1 MAMAGVGEA
10 LVSVVLKE
18 VLRKLGSAVGEQ
30 IKARCKLERDMEDIK
45 TTLGI
50 VQAVLRDAE
59 RRSVK
64 EEAVGL
70 WLKMLKNAAYDIS
83 DIFDE
88 LDEVKLSK
96 GKISS
101 SVAKF
106 NMGKRLKNVRE
117 KLTKI
122 VAQRTQFG
130 FILDACS
137 TDQEEIEKRQT
148 TSKINKETI
157 VGRQTEKEEIVK
169 LLKSDDEQE
178 ALVIPIFGFGGIG
191 KTTLAKLVFNDD
203 QMQGFDLRIWVYVS
217 PHFDLK
223 MIGKSVISQVKPHV
237 EGLDDLQSVSNYLEQ
252 TLGGRSC
259 LIVLDDVWESNGFR
273 LAELMLMLSNFK
285 EKSKIRIIVT
295 TRTEEVARNIGTIAP
310 YKLKPLSDDHCW
322 TLFKQIA
329 FQSGCSSR
337 EDKNVLEKIGWDIA
351 KKCKGVPMA
360 AQAIGFILR
369 NKKAEEWESVR
380 DDDVWDASLS
390 TADMLPTL
398 KLSYY
403 QMPTYLKLCFS
414 YCSVFPK
421 GCEIHKRDLIQQ
433 WISLGFIQSS
443 NGEHLTLEKIGEN
456 YVNELLEMSFLQ
468 YSRLSSSIMKEDTN
482 NSMLLSMHDL
492 IYDLARSVL
501 GDELLFMDGKKGY
514 GSGNGNHRYALVVNC
529 ASQMDFCSYVP
540 TKIRA
545 LHLFDCG
552 EIHQSLYSKSLRVL
566 DLSKLSNGNFPESIG
581 NLKQLRYLGARG
593 MQHKSIPERVTSLS
607 KLMYLNISGSS
618 KISTLPKLINKLRS
632 LLCLDLSGSCNL
644 CLLPESLGD
653 LMNLSH
659 LYLAYCSLLRTLPKS
674 VGKLKSLLHLDLR
687 GCISLCSLSE
697 SFGELMNLSHLDL
710 ANCTDLCSFPKSFG
724 RLRELQYL
732 NLSGCFRLNLWF
744 DIEAVCCLTKLQYL
758 NLSHC
763 SNLMHIPESVNNL
776 KGLHTLDLSRCH
788 FIEIFPKSLCEMTS
802 LKFVLTQGCS
812 PQLQQRVRESQ
823 FQNNVLTLPKFI
835 VQRTGSGMS
844 SNISRLQSVC
854 PSELEI
860 ECLENVTSIEE
871 AKAVDLANKSVL
883 DKLVLA
889 WTPAVKRFFVDDE
902 ALLRELQPP
911 ENLMLLKVQGYMATS
926 FSGWIVDQASCLLHL
941 VYIEMVDLPRC
952 EHLPPLGQL
961 QNLEQLVLKRMPV
974 FRRLGTEICGGG
986 GAFKKLKEFTL
997 VDLGA
1002 LEEWVTKVP
1011 GNGEFMFPSLR
1022 KLEICRCPKLRL
1034 KPCLPRA
1041 IEWRIEAS
1049 DEIIASHYDAGSSSS
1064 LTLSELYVA
1073 NCQLGPN
1080 EWALLKV
1087 LPTLEVLEIS
1097 NYQHAKLPEGIGFL
1111 VSLRSLKI
1119 EISNHDPEELYG
1131 WLLFFSAISREQEP
1145 AVFPFPQLT
1154 ALKNLEIDVFSLW
1167 QILHKKHGRWT
1178 WQNVKSKETSTVF
1191 EGELACIK
1199 KEAGQSLTSYI
1210 HMVKQLADA
1219 LTASGLTLCG
1229 KKIIRNILSRS
1240 SLYGLSSRDKQIIS
1254 LIILY
1259 QNRNE
1264 WVDSDPVTPITEQPS
1279 SSSGL
1284 LGDPL
1289 NRLLRSWSSEA
1300 TVNDDITL
1308 NDLYVRLVKH
1318 KGVGRVLGN
1327 IQKVKGQSLSRY
1339 IDWVKQIADGLT
1351 AAGKTLCDK
1360 EIINYILCSY
1370 DSGLTSQE
1378 REIIMSFSAGSGGND
1393 DITLN
1398 DLMLVL
1404 QEQDMRI

>member
-1 MAMAGVGEA
+1 
-10 LVSVVLKE
+10 
-18 VLRKLGSAVGEQ
+18 
-30 IKARCKLERDMEDIK
+30 
-45 TTLGI
+45 
-50 VQAVLRDAE
+50 
-59 RRSVK
+59 
-64 EEAVGL
+64 
-70 WLKMLKNAAYDIS
+70 
-83 DIFDE
+83 
-88 LDEVKLSK
+88 
-96 GKISS
+96 
-101 SVAKF
+101 
-106 NMGKRLKNVRE
+106 
-117 KLTKI
+117 
-122 VAQRTQFG
+122 
-130 FILDACS
+130 
-137 TDQEEIEKRQT
+137 
-148 TSKINKETI
+148 
-157 VGRQTEKEEIVK
+157 
-169 LLKSDDEQE
+169 
-178 ALVIPIFGFGGIG
+178 
-191 KTTLAKLVFNDD
+191 
-203 QMQGFDLRIWVYVS
+203 
-217 PHFDLK
+217 
-223 MIGKSVISQVKPHV
+223 MIGKSVISQVKPHII

-285 EKSKIRIIVT
+285 ENSKIRIIVT
-295 TRTEEVARNIGTIAP
+295 TRTEEVARNIGTITP

-380 DDDVWDASLS
+380 DDDVWDASS
-390 TADMLPTL
+390 TTDMLPTL

-421 GCEIHKRDLIQQ
+421 GCEVHKSDLIHQ
-433 WISLGFIQSS
+433 WISLGFVQSS
-443 NGEHLTLEKIGEN
+443 HEEHLTLEKMGEN

-468 YSRLSSSIMKEDTN
+468 YSRLSSSITKEDTN

-514 GSGNGNHRYALVVNC
+514 GSGNGNHRYALLVNC
-529 ASQMDFCSYVP
+529 ASQMDFCSYP

-552 EIHQSLYSKSLRVL
+552 EIHRSLYSKLATKSSISPLVRSLRVL
-566 DLSKLSNGNFPESIG
+566 DLSKFSNGNFPESIG

-593 MQHKSIPERVTSLS
+593 MQHESIPERVTSLS

-618 KISTLPKLINKLRS
+618 KISTLPKSINKLRS
-632 LLCLDLSGSCNL
+632 LLCLDLSGSYNL

-697 SFGELMNLSHLDL
+697 SFGELINLSHLDL

-788 FIEIFPKSLCEMTS
+788 FIEIFPKSLCEMTN

-812 PQLQQRVRESQ
+812 PQLQQRVRDSQ
-823 FQNNVLTLPKFI
+823 FQNDVLTLPKFI
-835 VQRTGSGMS
+835 VQRTGSGTS
-844 SNISRLQSVC
+844 SNISRLQSVY
-854 PSELEI
+854 PAELEI

-871 AKAVDLANKSVL
+871 GKAIDLANKSVL

-889 WTPAVKRFFVDDE
+889 WTPAVEHFVNDE
-902 ALLRELQPP
+902 ALFRELQPP
-911 ENLMLLKVQGYMATS
+911 ENIMFLKVQGYMATS
-926 FSGWIVDQASCLLHL
+926 FSGWIVDRASCLLHL

-952 EHLPPLGQL
+952 EHLPPFGQL
-961 QNLEQLVLKRMPV
+961 QNLEQLVLKRLPI
-974 FRRLGTEICGGG
+974 FRKLGTEICGGG
-986 GAFKKLKEFTL
+986 GAFKKLKEFIL
-997 VDLGA
+997 VDLGG

-1011 GNGEFMFPSLR
+1011 GNGEFMFPSLH
-1022 KLEICRCPKLRL
+1022 KLEICRCPKLRF

-1041 IEWRIEAS
+1041 IGCRIEAS
-1049 DEIIASHYDAGSSSS
+1049 DFIIASHYDAGSSSS
-1064 LTLSELYVA
+1064 LMLSELHVA
-1073 NCQLGPN
+1073 NCQLRPN

-1087 LPTLEVLEIS
+1087 LPNLEMLEIS
-1097 NYQHAKLPEGIGFL
+1097 NYQHAKLPEDIGFL

-1145 AVFPFPQLT
+1145 VVFPFPQLR
-1154 ALKNLEIDVFSLW
+1154 ALENLEIDVFSLW
-1167 QILHKKHGRWT
+1167 QILCKKHGRWT

-1191 EGELACIK
+1191 ERELACIK
-1199 KEAGQSLTSYI
+1199 KEEGQSLISYI

-1229 KKIIRNILSRS
+1229 KKIIRNMLSFS
-1240 SLYGLSSRDKQIIS
+1240 PLYGLTSRDKQTIS
-1254 LIILY
+1254 LIIII
-1259 QNRNE
+1259 QNWNE
-1264 WVDSDPVTPITEQPS
+1264 WVDSDPVTPITKQPS

-1289 NRLLRSWSSEA
+1289 NTLIRSWYCES
-1300 TVNDDITL
+1300 TMTNYDITL
-1308 NDLYVRLVKH
+1308 NDLYVHLVKH
-1318 KGVGRVLGN
+1318 EGVGRVLGN
-1327 IQKVKGQSLSRY
+1327 IQKKGVQSLSSY
-1339 IDWVKQIADGLT
+1339 IYWVKQIADGLT

-1370 DSGLTSQE
+1370 DSDLSSQE
-1378 REIIMSFSAGSGGND
+1378 REIIMSFFAGSSGND

-1398 DLMLVL
+1398 GIYGQIARSMVELL
-1404 QEQDMRI
+1404 QQ